1 MNSSVEYCA
10 GLSGFHHCFLQCSE
24 KIVLFV
30 DSKKMWFKQQKKN
43 NGILKNK
50 KKQKTCFCFCLSLF
64 ELKDEKH
71 EVVHH
76 TD

>member
-1 MNSSVEYCA
+1 
-10 GLSGFHHCFLQCSE
+10 
-24 KIVLFV
+24 
-30 DSKKMWFKQQKKN
+30 MWFKQQKKN